1 MQIKCGNSGIS
12 SVIIANVPLFID
24 QLKTLVILDWLL
36 DQGGEAGND
45 SSKSRAVSQVIK
57 EAISTFLGLW
67 HFICVCFFDNA
78 TRQ

>member
-24 QLKTLVILDWLL
+24 QLKTLVILD
-36 DQGGEAGND
+36 QGAEAGND